1 MAVINSTS
9 QIANK
14 ATRSK
19 VSKSLKRDKAQ
30 AKLARRVQ
38 QKKAEASD
46 PSLREARLKANVPRT
61 IERTKEWLGDDV
73 DDERMLPVKVEY
85 PAQSEEA
92 AEGAEPGLD
101 NVHFDMGRLHD
112 LFAPYMNEEVPPS
125 APTDEPPKPNQE
137 PHPDQ
142 GNSVPEDPATQ
153 PGNQPRTLITTS
165 PRPSEFTL
173 AFVHELGGLFGGS
186 RNCDVIPRKTK
197 RFELTRVC
205 RWACERG
212 YASMVVIGE
221 AHGGRNRSGP
231 STLHHI
237 SQVDPL

>member
-14 ATRSK
+14 VTRSK

-30 AKLARRVQ
+30 AKITRRVQ
-38 QKKAEASD
+38 QKKAEAAD

-61 IERTKEWLGDDV
+61 IERTKEWLGDDE
-73 DDERMLPVKVEY
+73 DDERMVPVKVEY
-85 PAQSEEA
+85 TPQTEEGA
-92 AEGAEPGLD
+92 DGAEPGLE

-112 LFAPYMNEEVPPS
+112 LFAPYMNEEITPQ
-125 APTDEPPKPNQE
+125 APTDQPPNPE
-137 PHPDQ
+137 EGEESHPDQ
-142 GNSVPEDPATQ
+142 GTSQPA
-153 PGNQPRTLITTS
+153 PDVQPRTLITTS

-197 RFELTRVC
+197 RFELTRAD
-205 RWACERG
+205 RK
-212 YASMVVIGE
+212 SVV
-221 AHGGRNRSGP
+221 
-231 STLHHI
+231 
-237 SQVDPL
+237 